1 MIEDLLNEIKK
12 LDYQKRVE
20 LLNNKDIVRKLYL
33 IEKENDILNLN
44 RVLELFNVY
53 DLLKV
58 FTKEIGN
65 QITKMYPYSEFIFLK
80 ILKNK
85 NQDEFYKV
93 LKENDDLKE
102 FLLFKGEYLYKNLNF
117 PYEIVINLINYI
129 ENNNIDYKKTCI
141 YLIMTSS
148 LKEDN
153 LQKQILNEKINDI
166 YKIKMFN
173 IFDPNLITNYL
184 NENIVNLSL
193 KDTYNILKYSEV
205 KLNKNLYENKEFFKM
220 FILGSSIYNSRLI
233 IEKLKNNIDTTYFE
247 NILNDMEDDILS
259 MYLVDNKI
267 INYTS
272 SEKISSLFLEKQF
285 NNNKKDKKE
294 ITKKIIIMIV
304 IDKLFQDNLR
314 NVCLNVAEIINFNL
328 NNNILSKEK
337 LLFYKEIINLYN
349 QSSDYILDFYN
360 KYKDMVLVSDYYD
373 DIYKCKEK
381 SYELLKE
388 SCLKIEDLKNNKN
401 NSLSNLNNIDIYE
414 LDGQDFRMLVTCRR
428 SIPEGYSKVARNC
441 YSLIGNENMNVFNE
455 NNIIYGYLNFDI
467 RNIMHVYEYDSYSEN
482 QSMNTT
488 NFINRIRTPNEI
500 LSSNHMNE
508 IQILNNYIDKD
519 KYERIYPSYIVCFDK
534 LDKRSLEAS
543 HVLNIPIIIINRSKY
558 KNNTTGNMLENYG
571 EEYTV
576 NSLNEMTYQ
585 DKTL

>member
-153 LQKQILNEKINDI
+153 LQKQFLNEKINDI